1 MLLRCK
7 CPKCGDNKEY
17 VAELVGTETDCFR
30 CGHRFALQGNP
41 GRVTW
46 QIVSAT
52 LAVLLMIG
60 AIGARYYLRAN
71 RWNWTHDRAAHTT
84 THRSTVSSVD
94 TEDDDR

>member
-7 CPKCGDNKEY
+7 CPKCGDPKEY
-17 VAELVGTETDCFR
+17 IAELVGTESDCLR

-52 LAVLLMIG
+52 LAVLLLVGGIG
-60 AIGARYYLRAN
+60 GRLYMRAN
-71 RWNWTHDRAAHTT
+71 RV
-84 THRSTVSSVD
+84 VS
-94 TEDDDR
+94 